1 MKRQEKMIIKHKQ
14 GVYER
19 YVKRCLDFG
28 LSLIALIIL
37 SPLLVVLTII
47 GTFAM
52 GGNPFFVQERPGKDE
67 KIFKLIKFRTMTNKK
82 DKQGKFLSDE
92 QRLTGYGKLLRKTS
106 LDELPE
112 LVNILLGSLSIC
124 GPRPLMPSYL
134 PYFTDNERHRHDVR
148 PGLTGLAQVNGRS
161 FISWEEIFEYD
172 LKYVSNITF
181 LNDLKIIFMTVGKV
195 LERKNI
201 ADVSQTIVDEDG
213 NLYIT
218 ENGKKKRLHQPLDI
232 ERRKKEYAERDR
244 K

>member
-1 MKRQEKMIIKHKQ
+1 MKRQEKINIKHKQ
-14 GVYER
+14 GIYER
-19 YVKRCLDFG
+19 YVKRGLDFG

-37 SPLLVVLTII
+37 SPMLVVLTVM

-52 GGNPFFVQERPGKDE
+52 GGSPFFVQERPGKDE

-82 DKQGKFLSDE
+82 DRQGNFLPDE
-92 QRLTGYGKLLRKTS
+92 QRLTKYGKLLRKTS

-112 LVNILLGSLSIC
+112 LINILLGSLSIC

-134 PYFTDNERHRHDVR
+134 PYYTDNERHRHDVR

-172 LKYVSNITF
+172 LKYVSDITF
-181 LNDLKIIFMTVGKV
+181 LNDLKIIFMTMGKV

-201 ADVSQTIVDEDG
+201 ADVTKTMVDEDG

-218 ENGKKKRLHQPLDI
+218 ENGKRKRLHQPLDI
-232 ERRKKEYAERDR
+232 ERRKK
-244 K
+244 

>member
-1 MKRQEKMIIKHKQ
+1 
-14 GVYER
+14 
-19 YVKRCLDFG
+19 
-28 LSLIALIIL
+28 
-37 SPLLVVLTII
+37 
-47 GTFAM
+47 
-52 GGNPFFVQERPGKDE
+52 
-67 KIFKLIKFRTMTNKK
+67 
-82 DKQGKFLSDE
+82 
-92 QRLTGYGKLLRKTS
+92 
-106 LDELPE
+106 
-112 LVNILLGSLSIC
+112 
-124 GPRPLMPSYL
+124 MPSYL

>member
-82 DKQGKFLSDE
+82 DKQGKFFPDE